1 MPPTDAA
8 PPACIVVTGVQ
19 GSGKTTMA
27 NAILASFLPDT
38 ARGTPSE
45 STAPDGKDTVDVT
58 YLLEGAALGAP
69 SMPST
74 ERISAQESADLAA
87 HPDGIAT
94 ANRVATRGG
103 VLPTGVTTRVTTR
116 VVPAPQHASF
126 AARVSVTYANEAEI
140 HALIQRARLAH
151 GESRGPPLRAAA
163 GFNSEAADS
172 HSDSHSDTSAES
184 SSHAD
189 ADAEVRRNPSGLT
202 ARDLGRVAAVLGVRT
217 RDVPAAIRDRSKP
230 YLPSR
235 FVELLGK
242 TRVVEFRSLKKGK
255 AKRGRPRKDA
265 KTKQHTKT
273 PTLTGAVVDAVRA
286 YLCRVAH
293 GDWSRWG
300 CIAGDVLVEL
310 RMRTDEGGE
319 MSGNERDFNV
329 GVVDSPGA
337 PLTKSTWTNH
347 HSRAHLV
354 RALASTPLDALLCV
368 CDGGFGPS
376 RELRGCL
383 RESGCLDRM
392 VSSPDGGA
400 MALAWPLDKLV
411 ATDPSISLDP
421 DVYVAMQ
428 TKLAERGQGS
438 ELDGSED
445 DDEDD
450 SEDSGFDSSG
460 FDEGTTGARS
470 IERRLS
476 GGASTPDES
485 WTRCLARAAGRNG
498 GIVKGAMASQ
508 PVHTF
513 FGAVRDAG
521 PKTKFRYV
529 YFNSRM
535 CNLTDDIVFCVQRF
549 IPRAGPVP
557 HGTHTRWLGVEAPPR
572 GR

>member
-8 PPACIVVTGVQ
+8 PAPACIVVTGVQ

-38 ARGTPSE
+38 ARGTRSD
-45 STAPDGKDTVDVT
+45 STAPGGKDTVDVT
-58 YLLEGAALGAP
+58 TLLEGAALGAP

-74 ERISAQESADLAA
+74 ERISAQESADLEA

-172 HSDSHSDTSAES
+172 DSDSHSDTSAES

-189 ADAEVRRNPSGLT
+189 SHAEVRRNPSGLT

-242 TRVVEFRSLKKGK
+242 TRVVEFRSLRKGK

-265 KTKQHTKT
+265 KTKEHTKT

-310 RMRTDEGGE
+310 RMRTNEGGE

-329 GVVDSPGA
+329 CVVDSPGA

-354 RALASTPLDALLCV
+354 HALASTPLDALLCV

-411 ATDPSISLDP
+411 GTDPSISLDP

-445 DDEDD
+445 DDDSEDD
-450 SEDSGFDSSG
+450 SGFISGFNS
-460 FDEGTTGARS
+460 TKGARS

-513 FGAVRDAG
+513 FGAVRDSG

-535 CNLTDDIVFCVQRF
+535 CNLSDDIVFCVQRF

-557 HGTHTRWLGVEAPPR
+557 HGTHTRRLRVEAPPR

>member
-45 STAPDGKDTVDVT
+45 STAPDGKNTVDVT

-87 HPDGIAT
+87 HPDGVAT

-172 HSDSHSDTSAES
+172 DSDSHSDTSAES
-184 SSHAD
+184 SSHTSHT
-189 ADAEVRRNPSGLT
+189 EVRRNPSGLT
-202 ARDLGRVAAVLGVRT
+202 ARDLGRVAAVLGVRP

-265 KTKQHTKT
+265 KTKEHTKT
-273 PTLTGAVVDAVRA
+273 PTLTGAVVDAVRG

-310 RMRTDEGGE
+310 RMRTNEGGE

-329 GVVDSPGA
+329 CVVDSPGA

-347 HSRAHLV
+347 HSRVHLV

-376 RELRGCL
+376 RELRGAL
-383 RESGCLDRM
+383 RESGCLDKM

-438 ELDGSED
+438 ELDTED
-445 DDEDD
+445 DD
-450 SEDSGFDSSG
+450 SEDSGINSG
-460 FDEGTTGARS
+460 FDEGIVGARS

-513 FGAVRDAG
+513 FGAVRDTR

-535 CNLTDDIVFCVQRF
+535 CN
-549 IPRAGPVP
+549 
-557 HGTHTRWLGVEAPPR
+557 
-572 GR
+572 

>member
-19 GSGKTTMA
+19 GSGKTAMA

-58 YLLEGAALGAP
+58 TLLEGAALGAP

-74 ERISAQESADLAA
+74 ARISAQESADLEA
-87 HPDGIAT
+87 HPDGVAT

-116 VVPAPQHASF
+116 VVPAPEHASF

-163 GFNSEAADS
+163 DEAAYS
-172 HSDSHSDTSAES
+172 HSDSDSDTSAES
-184 SSHAD
+184 SSH

-242 TRVVEFRSLKKGK
+242 TRVVEFRSLRKDK

-265 KTKQHTKT
+265 KTKKEHTKT

-310 RMRTDEGGE
+310 RMRTNEGE

-329 GVVDSPGA
+329 SVVDSPGA
-337 PLTKSTWTNH
+337 PLTKYTWTNH

-376 RELRGCL
+376 RELRGAL

-411 ATDPSISLDP
+411 GTDPSISLDP

-428 TKLAERGQGS
+428 TKLAERGRKR
-438 ELDGSED
+438 
-445 DDEDD
+445 
-450 SEDSGFDSSG
+450 
-460 FDEGTTGARS
+460 TGRLGGR
-470 IERRLS
+470 RRLR
-476 GGASTPDES
+476 GL
-485 WTRCLARAAGRNG
+485 W
-498 GIVKGAMASQ
+498 
-508 PVHTF
+508 
-513 FGAVRDAG
+513 VRLLWV
-521 PKTKFRYV
+521 R
-529 YFNSRM
+529 
-535 CNLTDDIVFCVQRF
+535 
-549 IPRAGPVP
+549 
-557 HGTHTRWLGVEAPPR
+557 
-572 GR
+572 

>member
-8 PPACIVVTGVQ
+8 PTPACIVVTGVQ

-38 ARGTPSE
+38 ARGTPSD
-45 STAPDGKDTVDVT
+45 STASDGKNTVDVS

-74 ERISAQESADLAA
+74 ERISAQESADLEA

-172 HSDSHSDTSAES
+172 DSDSHSDTSAES
-184 SSHAD
+184 SSH

-242 TRVVEFRSLKKGK
+242 TRVVEFRSLRKGK

-265 KTKQHTKT
+265 KTKEHTKT
-273 PTLTGAVVDAVRA
+273 PTLTSAVVDAVRG

-310 RMRTDEGGE
+310 RMRTNEGGE

-329 GVVDSPGA
+329 CVVDSPGA

-354 RALASTPLDALLCV
+354 RALTSTPLDALLCV

-411 ATDPSISLDP
+411 GTDPSISLDP

-438 ELDGSED
+438 ELDTED
-445 DDEDD
+445 DD
-450 SEDSGFDSSG
+450 SEDSGINSG
-460 FDEGTTGARS
+460 FDEGIVGARS

-513 FGAVRDAG
+513 FGAVRDTR

-535 CNLTDDIVFCVQRF
+535 CN
-549 IPRAGPVP
+549 
-557 HGTHTRWLGVEAPPR
+557 
-572 GR
+572 